1 MSSRPFRIAPRAFS
15 SEPAIGS
22 RRENATTRA
31 FRAAFRFHGIGKS
44 STALSLLVCSALSP
58 VVAEPAPGPQ
68 PDQQAVGLPEIVVG
82 ATRVPTPE
90 SELGTSVT
98 IITRDEIAAKQQ
110 PTLPAALLEV
120 PGLNVVQTGSPGG
133 ITSVFIRGTNANQ
146 TKVFIDGI
154 DVSDPSSPDGS
165 FDFAHVLAFDLDRVE
180 VLRGPQSGLYGSDA
194 IGGVINIVTQAGDG
208 PTRIRGSLEGGS
220 FGTLNETAKVG
231 GSTDTLSYFFG
242 FGHYHVSATPVT
254 PQNLIPPGRA
264 FNPDSYDNR
273 TYSLRLGAKLGD
285 QLDIGLASR
294 AIETTLYSTSDDF
307 LGPESLRSRNTTR
320 QLFTRGF
327 AHMTLLDGR
336 LDQTLGLAYTNSDRG
351 FLDPNR
357 IPVAPS
363 FFGGDRIKLDYL
375 GNLRVIDGH
384 VLTFGAEREE
394 DRVDNSGGGFTARNG
409 FTAGFAQLQSDIAGR
424 LFNAFSLRYDANDH
438 FGAKATY
445 RVAPA
450 LVVPETGTKLKA
462 SLGTGFKA
470 PSLSQ
475 LYQDFPAFD
484 FFGNPNLRPET
495 SIGLDAGIEQGLAE
509 GHVAVGATYFANRI
523 ANLIDINDTFTS
535 FTNIGMART
544 YGLES
549 FMSLAPWGGFS
560 IRADYTYTIAKN
572 EITQQDLLRR
582 PRDKVSISATLQAT
596 PALLLSA
603 TLVYVGPWR
612 DVDRDGA
619 RSGLLADSYTIVNL
633 AAAYDFG
640 HGVAAFARIDNLL
653 DRRYQN
659 PVGFQRPGLGVIG
672 GLEVQFGP
680 DGLL

>member
-1 MSSRPFRIAPRAFS
+1 MPSHLSKTAPCAVAFLAFS
-15 SEPAIGS
+15 AFSPA
-22 RRENATTRA
+22 
-31 FRAAFRFHGIGKS
+31 
-44 STALSLLVCSALSP
+44 
-58 VVAEPAPGPQ
+58 VAEPAPGEEPGT
-68 PDQQAVGLPEIVVG
+68 QAVELPQIVVG

-98 IITRDEIAAKQQ
+98 IITAEEIAAKQQ
-110 PTLPAALLEV
+110 RTLPAALLDV

-133 ITSVFIRGTNANQ
+133 LTSVFIRGTNANQ

-154 DVSDPSSPDGS
+154 DVGDPSSPNGA
-165 FDFAHVLAFDLDRVE
+165 FDFAHVLAFDLYRVE

-194 IGGVINIVTQAGDG
+194 IGGVINILTDKGEG
-208 PTRIRGSLEGGS
+208 PTRIGGSLEGGS
-220 FGTLNETAKVG
+220 FGTFNQTAKVG
-231 GSTDTLSYFFG
+231 GSTENLSYFFG
-242 FGHYHVSATPVT
+242 FGHYHVGATPVT
-254 PQNLIPPGRA
+254 PQALIPSGRA

-273 TYSLRLGAKLGD
+273 TFSLRLGAALGD
-285 QLDIGLASR
+285 QFDIGLAGR
-294 AIETTLYSTSDDF
+294 AIETTLDSTSDDF

-336 LDQTLGLAYTNSDRG
+336 FDQTLGLAYTKSETG
-351 FLDPNR
+351 FLDPNSPL
-357 IPVAPS
+357 ITPS
-363 FFGGDRIKLDYL
+363 LFGGQRIKLDYL
-375 GNLRVIDGH
+375 GNLRVVDGH
-384 VLTFGAEREE
+384 ILTFGAEREE
-394 DRVDNSGGGFTARNG
+394 DRANTSSDFTARNG
-409 FTAGFAQLQSDIAGR
+409 YTAGFAQLQSDIAGR
-424 LFNAFSLRYDANDH
+424 LFNAVSVRYDANDQ
-438 FGAKATY
+438 FGGKATY
-445 RVAPA
+445 RIAPA
-450 LVVPETGTKLKA
+450 LLVAETGTKFKA

-475 LYQDFPAFD
+475 LYQDFPGFG

-495 SIGLDAGIEQGLAE
+495 STGLDAGIEQNLAE

-523 ANLIDINDTFTS
+523 ANLIEINDTFTS
-535 FTNIGMART
+535 YTNIGMART

-549 FMSLAPWGGFS
+549 FMSLKPWDGLS
-560 IRADYTYTIAKN
+560 VRADYTYTVAKN

-582 PRDKVSISATLQAT
+582 PRDKVSLSATLQAT

-619 RSGLLADSYTIVNL
+619 RSNLLANGYTIVNL
-633 AAAYDFG
+633 AGSYDFG
-640 HGVAAFARIDNLL
+640 HGMKAFARIDNLL

-659 PVGFQRPGLGVIG
+659 PVGFQRPGLGAIG

-680 DGLL
+680 DGFL

>member
-1 MSSRPFRIAPRAFS
+1 MSSRSREIAPYAF
-15 SEPAIGS
+15 
-22 RRENATTRA
+22 T
-31 FRAAFRFHGIGKS
+31 
-44 STALSLLVCSALSP
+44 LVFSITLSP

-68 PDQQAVGLPEIVVG
+68 SDAPTVDLPQIVVG

-98 IITRDEIAAKQQ
+98 VITAEEIAAKQQ
-110 PTLPAALLEV
+110 RTLPAALLEV
-120 PGLNVVQTGSPGG
+120 PGLDVVQTGSPGG
-133 ITSVFIRGTNANQ
+133 LTSVFIRGTNANQ

-154 DVSDPSSPDGS
+154 EANDPSSPNGD

-208 PTRIRGSLEGGS
+208 PTRATGSLEGGA

-231 GSTDTLSYFFG
+231 GSTDNLSYFFG
-242 FGHYHVSATPVT
+242 FGHFHVGAMPVT
-254 PQNLIPPGRA
+254 PQALIPLGRT

-273 TYSLRLGAKLGD
+273 TFSSRLGAKLGD
-285 QLDIGLASR
+285 GFDIGLASR

-307 LGPESLRSRNTTR
+307 LGPESLRSGNTTR

-363 FFGGDRIKLDYL
+363 VFGGDRVKLDYL
-375 GNLRVIDGH
+375 GALRVIDGQI
-384 VLTFGAEREE
+384 LTFGGEREA
-394 DRVDNSGGGFTARNG
+394 DRVDNSGGFTARNG
-409 FTAGFAQLQSDIAGR
+409 YSAGFAQLQSDVAGR
-424 LFNAFSLRYDANDH
+424 FFDAVSVRYDANDQ
-438 FGAKATY
+438 FGGKATY

-450 LVVPETGTKLKA
+450 LLIPEIGTKLKA
-462 SLGTGFKA
+462 SVGTGFKA

-495 SIGLDAGIEQGLAE
+495 SMGLDAGIEQSLAE

-523 ANLIDINDTFTS
+523 ANLIEINDTFTS
-535 FTNIGMART
+535 YTNIGMART

-549 FMSLAPWGGFS
+549 FMSLTPWEGFS
-560 IRADYTYTIAKN
+560 VRADYTYTVAKN
-572 EITQQDLLRR
+572 AITQQDLLRR
-582 PRDKVSISATLQAT
+582 PRDKVSLGATFQAAPT
-596 PALLLSA
+596 LLLSA

-612 DVDRDGA
+612 DVDRDGT
-619 RSGLLADSYTIVNL
+619 RSGLLASGYTIVNL
-633 AAAYDFG
+633 AGTYDFG
-640 HGVAAFARIDNLL
+640 QGMKAFARIDNLL

-672 GLEVQFGP
+672 GLEIQSGP
-680 DGLL
+680 GGLP